1 MECTIC
7 LESIDERTGSATL
20 SCNHS
25 FHFGCLARWIL
36 KTQSCPYCRHE
47 TNAFETIHQ
56 DEEPDDESDY
66 ESTAITEEE
75 EPSLRWVRVG
85 PGHWRTFP
93 LISLQIP
100 EFNEED
106 HALWVFRSLFQDLGE
121 SETSQPSPSEKT
133 DQYIP
138 YSDVFHRVET
148 KKFDIGLDRGYES
161 A

>member
-56 DEEPDDESDY
+56 DEETDDESDF
-66 ESTAITEEE
+66 ESTAISEE
-75 EPSLRWVRVG
+75 EPLRWIRIG

-93 LISLQIP
+93 SLIQRIP
-100 EFNEED
+100 EYNEED
-106 HALWVFRSLFQDLGE
+106 HALWVFRSLFQGLGDTE
-121 SETSQPSPSEKT
+121 ALQTSSPEKI

>member
-20 SCNHS
+20 SCSHV

-47 TNAFETIHQ
+47 TNPFETIRQ
-56 DEEPDDESDY
+56 DEEADTESEY
-66 ESTAITEEE
+66 ESTILSE
-75 EPSLRWVRVG
+75 EPSLRWIRIG

-93 LISLQIP
+93 RLIREIP

-106 HALWVFRSLFQDLGE
+106 HALWNFRSFFRGLE
-121 SETSQPSPSEKT
+121 ETGSPPQTSTEKV

-138 YSDVFHRVET
+138 YSDIFRRVEE
-148 KKFDIGLDRGYES
+148 KKNGVRLNRGYES
-161 A
+161 D